1 MVRYGG
7 GDIVE
12 VRIRDGSG
20 RTTDKFV
27 CNGDDEKELTNILSQ
42 LKSKY
47 GLKMDKNKDIDWT
60 DTAKNEF
67 FDFG

>member
-20 RTTDKFV
+20 RTTDKFI
-27 CNGDDEKELTNILSQ
+27 CNGDDEKELSNILLR

-47 GLKMDKNKDIDWT
+47 GLRMIENKDVDWV
-60 DTAKNEF
+60 DTSKNDF

>member
-20 RTTDKFV
+20 RTTDKFI
-27 CNGDDEKELTNILSQ
+27 CNGDDEVELGHILSK

-47 GLKMDKNKDIDWT
+47 GLKMDNKDVDWT
-60 DTAKNEF
+60 DTSKNDF